1 MTDFEHKSA
10 LLERILFLFA
20 VGLLFIDSATGFFS
34 LKLGIDIKLSILYKM
49 FFIALSLF
57 YLLRVNIVK
66 FVISFG
72 LLSFVLI
79 WSLLHN
85 FTGDL
90 KFLLFDFGEGLKLF
104 STIVLFFT
112 FSSFKYIDCKKHY
125 MQLII
130 ISLFVLFLNILA
142 SVVGFGY
149 SSYEN
154 SGVGAKG
161 FFYAANALSGV
172 IVLIASFLLV
182 KAQHKSI
189 KQYILI
195 FFLLFMLAAVIGT
208 KSGIL
213 GVFLVASI
221 IPIFRFRL
229 SLNLVVGLLLLI
241 PFVMYSFFYIYEW
254 FLNSAF
260 YERFMYFYDT
270 GGLTRALLSDRDIF
284 FWNIYPFY
292 SRSDFITLLWGY
304 GFSDLNTFPKALVE
318 IDPIDMVFIFGV
330 IPFITYTFLM
340 SGIFKSIESISTKDL
355 LISDLKLS
363 VGVASFV
370 MILISFVAG
379 HILFNGIVTFLWGA
393 VLALPHWRL
402 NNLKKI
408 QRKNLIRLL

>member
-1 MTDFEHKSA
+1 
-10 LLERILFLFA
+10 
-20 VGLLFIDSATGFFS
+20 
-34 LKLGIDIKLSILYKM
+34 
-49 FFIALSLF
+49 
-57 YLLRVNIVK
+57 
-66 FVISFG
+66 
-72 LLSFVLI
+72 
-79 WSLLHN
+79 
-85 FTGDL
+85 
-90 KFLLFDFGEGLKLF
+90 
-104 STIVLFFT
+104 
-112 FSSFKYIDCKKHY
+112 

-241 PFVMYSFFYIYEW
+241 PFVMYSLFYIYEW

-379 HILFNGIVTFLWGA
+379 HILFNGIVTFLWGT